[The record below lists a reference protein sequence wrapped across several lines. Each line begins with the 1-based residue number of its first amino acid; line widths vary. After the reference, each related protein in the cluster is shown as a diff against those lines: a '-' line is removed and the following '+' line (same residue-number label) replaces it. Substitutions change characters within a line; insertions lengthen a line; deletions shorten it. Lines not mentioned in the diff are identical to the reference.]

1 MSFPAISSTKKA
13 QMYERLYHAVRFCV
27 AFPNFGNCT
36 IEYME
41 RLEEF
46 RFYYNHT
53 IYPELLRMERRRV
66 RLVALLVFAVVLL
79 AGMIAFE
86 LYLNILVLTLLL
98 TIPHVIFIG
107 FLIYQIQRFRNTFKP
122 NVVELLLD
130 FIDNGPNFD
139 ANFPLEYDAQAGMPK
154 SEFMQSGIFLTPAQ
168 YYTAEDTIRGRIGEI
183 SFELCELN
191 VKEISPVRN
200 DLDEVFKGIYLRAR
214 FTANIRGRMIVWPRS
229 RRKYLTQAIKK
240 FTAADGVNVDH
251 EINNFAFR
259 SVFMTYATPN
269 TYVEGILPD
278 TMQEAIVQYQR
289 ETGKDIYFAFHNKDF
304 FVAITEPKDLLEPY
318 ILRSN
323 LSYDLVLE
331 FMRDI
336 NLVLRIVHE
345 FDQKI

>member
-1 MSFPAISSTKKA
+1 
-13 QMYERLYHAVRFCV
+13 
-27 AFPNFGNCT
+27 
-36 IEYME
+36 ME

-46 RFYYNHT
+46 RFFYNHT
-53 IYPELLRMERRRV
+53 IYPELLRMERRRL
-66 RLVALLVFAVVLL
+66 RLVALLIFSVLLL

-86 LYLNILVLTLLL
+86 LYLNIWVLTLAL
-98 TIPHVIFIG
+98 TVPHIFFIAY
-107 FLIYQIQRFRNTFKP
+107 LIYQIQRFRNTFKP

-130 FIDNGPNFD
+130 FIDDAPNFD
-139 ANFPLEYDAQAGMPK
+139 ANFPLEYAPQAGMSK
-154 SEFMQSGIFLTPAQ
+154 AEFLESGLFVTPAQ

-183 SFELCELN
+183 SFELCELD

-214 FTANIRGRMIVWPRS
+214 FTAKIRGHMIVWPRS
-229 RRKYLTQAIKK
+229 RRKYLTQAIKR
-240 FTAADGVNVDH
+240 FTAQKGRDVNH
-251 EINNFAFR
+251 EINNFAFQQLY
-259 SVFMTYATPN
+259 VTYATP
-269 TYVEGILPD
+269 TTHVEGVLPP
-278 TMQEAIVQYQR
+278 TMQEAIVQYHYD
-289 ETGKDIYFAFHNKDF
+289 TGKDIYFAIHDQDF

>member
-1 MSFPAISSTKKA
+1 
-13 QMYERLYHAVRFCV
+13 
-27 AFPNFGNCT
+27 
-36 IEYME
+36 ME

-46 RFYYNHT
+46 RFYYNNT
-53 IYPELLRMERRRV
+53 IYPELLRMERWRL
-66 RLVALLVFAVVLL
+66 RLVVFLVFAVILL
-79 AGMIAFE
+79 VGMIAFE
-86 LYLNILVLTLLL
+86 LYLNILVLTLVL
-98 TIPHVIFIG
+98 TIPHVAFIIY
-107 FLIYQIQRFRNTFKP
+107 LIYQIQRFRNTFKP

-139 ANFPLEYDAQAGMPK
+139 ANFPLEYDAEAGMPK
-154 SEFMQSGIFLTPAQ
+154 AKFMQSGIFLTVGQ

-183 SFELCELN
+183 QFELCEMN

-200 DLDEVFKGIYLRAR
+200 DLDEVFKGIFLQAR

-229 RRKYLTQAIKK
+229 RRKFLTQAIKK
-240 FTAADGVNVDH
+240 FTSNRGKNADH
-251 EINNFAFR
+251 EINNEDFKK
-259 SVFMTYATPN
+259 VFMTYATPN
-269 TYVEGILPD
+269 THVEGILPD
-278 TMQEAIVQYQR
+278 TMQEAIVRYHQD
-289 ETGKDIYFAFHNKDF
+289 TGKDIYFSFNDQDF

-336 NLVLRIVHE
+336 NLVFRIVHE